1 MAQEG
6 KSPAVDVAKE
16 RRDRDE
22 AVILS
27 TGVRARFVP
36 VASSL
41 ITDVLSAIKDP
52 PIPVVF
58 IKEKERDEEN
68 PNDPEYL
75 KLMREVKEKRD
86 KVSMDTMILFGIEL
100 LDEIPE
106 DGAWINKLRY
116 MEKLGHLNLESYD
129 LTDPIEREFLYKR
142 YIAVSSDDLIEI
154 LKRSGISEDDIAQA
168 MKTFPS
174 PTEQSTD

>member
-22 AVILS
+22 AAVLS
-27 TGVRARFVP
+27 TGVKARFVP
-36 VASSL
+36 VAASL
-41 ITDVLSAIKDP
+41 ISD
-52 PIPVVF
+52 
-58 IKEKERDEEN
+58 
-68 PNDPEYL
+68 YL